1 MLCAPR
7 KHLIGTGRLFGVGF
21 GGWPVA
27 ASGRAGL
34 SRDAH
39 PIEINGLH
47 FRAHFVLARKP
58 VTRVANGAETW
69 NYVVH
74 WPTIP
79 LSVTTFDPWSPEPG
93 QVGP

>member
-1 MLCAPR
+1 MLVAIFGQRVAAVLCASGF
-7 KHLIGTGRLFGVGF
+7 HLIGTGRLFGVGF

-39 PIEINGLH
+39 PIEINGFH
-47 FRAHFVLARKP
+47 FCEHFVLARKP
-58 VTRVANGAETW
+58 VTRVANRAETW

-74 WPTIP
+74 
-79 LSVTTFDPWSPEPG
+79 
-93 QVGP
+93 

>member
-1 MLCAPR
+1 
-7 KHLIGTGRLFGVGF
+7 VGF

-39 PIEINGLH
+39 PIEIH
-47 FRAHFVLARKP
+47 VFRFGAHFVLARKP

-69 NYVVH
+69 NYVLH
-74 WPTIP
+74 WPP
-79 LSVTTFDPWSPEPG
+79 V
-93 QVGP
+93 VGHQIWPQSANPNPVKSGREIYTSIEAQQKAV